1 MASISIFKTSPDR
14 YFQFNTF
21 ALAFKTQFKRVR
33 LTLLIAALLG
43 ATGVIGTYLIS
54 AIADIPLGDLT
65 RDPAAI
71 TNSKFYY
78 GLLTYIDIIGWAFTT
93 AICLLGAILIGK
105 TSEYRKERLLLMAGS
120 VVNLILLADDTLMLH
135 EYVFPELIGVPEF
148 VVYGMYGLLVIGYL
162 VYFLPQIL
170 RSDYLLL
177 TTAVF
182 FLGVSLGIDK
192 VFHSSEL
199 VTFIEDSAKL
209 FGIIF
214 WLTYFARYTVN
225 TVQMRFERS

>member
-1 MASISIFKTSPDR
+1 MASLPTVKFSSRQTLDL
-14 YFQFNTF
+14 FNSTLAIRRQITRIRL
-21 ALAFKTQFKRVR
+21 ALAM
-33 LTLLIAALLG
+33 AALLG
-43 ATGVIGTYLIS
+43 TVGVIGTYLIS

-71 TNSKFYY
+71 SNTKFYY
-78 GLLTYIDIIGWAFTT
+78 GLLTYVDIVGWAFTT

-105 TSEYRKERLLLMAGS
+105 ASDYRKIRLFLMTGS

-135 EYVFPELIGVPEF
+135 EFVFPELLGVPEF
-148 VVYGMYGLLVIGYL
+148 IVYGIYGLLVIGYL

-170 RSDYLLL
+170 QSEYLLL
-177 TTAVF
+177 TVAGL

-192 VFHSSEL
+192 VFQSSEL
-199 VTFIEDSAKL
+199 ITFIEDSAKL

-214 WLTYFARYTVN
+214 WLTYFARYTIN
-225 TVQMRFERS
+225 AVQMRFEH